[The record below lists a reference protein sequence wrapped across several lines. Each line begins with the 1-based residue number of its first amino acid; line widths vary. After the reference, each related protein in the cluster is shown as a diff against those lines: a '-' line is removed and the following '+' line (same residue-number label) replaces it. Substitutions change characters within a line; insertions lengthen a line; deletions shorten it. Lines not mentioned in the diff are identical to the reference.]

1 MQLDDLDQ
9 KKSFSEMNS
18 DERILALWVLF
29 KAQQEASTDKFSAVA
44 NRIKEQD
51 ERIISKDAEILDL
64 KKRIS
69 NLEQIVELQISDA

>member
-1 MQLDDLDQ
+1 MQLEELDQ

-18 DERILALWVLF
+18 DERILSLWLLF
-29 KAQQEASTDKFSAVA
+29 KTQYESSTDKFSAVA

-51 ERIISKDAEILDL
+51 EIIRSKDLEILDL

-69 NLEQIVELQISDA
+69 SLEQIVRLQISDA